1 MFTKLADKIMAEAY
15 KEWNE
20 TKEVN
25 KRLIELGV
33 TPVAIEE
40 YPFICDIKEIEY
52 GNYLIEM
59 IG

>member
-1 MFTKLADKIMAEAY
+1 MAEAY

>member
-1 MFTKLADKIMAEAY
+1 MAEAY

-25 KRLIELGV
+25 MRLIELGV
-33 TPVAIEE
+33 TPVVAIQE
-40 YPFICDIKEIEY
+40 YPVICDIKEIGYE
-52 GNYLIEM
+52 NYLIEM

>member
-1 MFTKLADKIMAEAY
+1 MTEVY

-20 TKEVN
+20 SKEVN

-33 TPVAIEE
+33 TPVVAIQK
-40 YPFICDIKEIEY
+40 YPVICDIKEIVY
-52 GNYLIEM
+52 GNYLIDV